1 MTRKGKWRALAVI
14 LTAGML
20 SSQALPVYAAPVT
33 VAGEGTTVK
42 NNAQYDGQD
51 DITALA
57 TNPAT
62 FNVQAKV
69 SGGPEII
76 YSVDIEWGAMQF
88 EYDYGSTWNPST
100 HTYGAGT
107 SGNQGGGWVVSSYV
121 DGTNNKITVTNNSN
135 FPVTAD
141 FAYTGGTALNTD
153 PTVAGSVIGIFS
165 YTNSEL
171 QTASVLAA
179 GLNGNITPATSTP
192 TTMTLEM
199 NVASIDVGTGYYF
212 AVTDPKLKTNGDED
226 STDDIYFA
234 LSGKPD
240 NGGPTTFTDVGQI
253 SVTIAPAHGANYAT
267 K

>member
-20 SSQALPVYAAPVT
+20 SSQALPVYAAQVT
-33 VAGEGTTVK
+33 VAGEGTTVQ

-51 DITALA
+51 DIKMLA

-62 FNVQAKV
+62 FNVQAMV

-76 YSVDIEWGAMQF
+76 YSVDIEWGAMKF

-100 HTYGAGT
+100 HTYGAGN
-107 SGNQGGGWVVSSYV
+107 SGNQGGGWVSTYV
-121 DGTNNKITVTNNSN
+121 DADNNKITVTNNSN

-141 FAYTGGTALNTD
+141 FAYTGGTALNAD

-165 YTNSEL
+165 YTNTDL

-179 GLNGNITPATSTP
+179 GLNGNIAPATSTP

-199 NVASIDVGTGYYF
+199 NVSSIPAGTGYYYKQ
-212 AVTDPKLKTNGDED
+212 VDPADNANKAAD
-226 STDDIYFA
+226 STDDIFFA

-240 NGGPTTFTDVGQI
+240 NGGPKTFTDVGQI
-253 SVTIAPAHGANYAT
+253 SVTIAPAQGATAAT
-267 K
+267 IS